1 MKLQGKGS
9 FIVGAAS
16 SNQGSEVL
24 IITATGQV
32 KRTALKQFPRQGRYG
47 KGVIAWKSGEVVEL
61 SGAALGE
68 EKDRAVIRFSRGA
81 PRSLRFGD
89 APRRARAS
97 AGKQLFELGTNIK
110 VKSVSPT
117 SGRPSQESVPVK
129 KKK

>member
-1 MKLQGKGS
+1 M
-9 FIVGAAS
+9 
-16 SNQGSEVL
+16 QGSEML
-24 IITATGQV
+24 IVTASGQA

-47 KGVIAWKSGEVVEL
+47 KGVITWKSGASVDV

-97 AGKQLFELGTNIK
+97 AGKQLFELGKNIK

-117 SGRPSQESVPVK
+117 SSRPPQGGK
-129 KKK
+129 R